1 MPNNKQIFAFL
12 SFLKRF
18 ESIKINHLVEE
29 LKLFGLIEQK
39 QDAIVITERGREYL
53 VAYEKL
59 RDILPSLP
67 RLEINDL
74 PPMEV
79 DDFFENYNEGVI

>member
-12 SFLKRF
+12 SFLKHF
-18 ESIKINHLVEE
+18 ESINLNPLVEE
-29 LKLFGLIEQK
+29 LKLFGFIKQK

-53 VAYEKL
+53 DAYEKL

-67 RLEINDL
+67 RVLTEL
-74 PPMEV
+74 PPIEIDEFEEV
-79 DDFFENYNEGVI
+79 RL

>member
-1 MPNNKQIFAFL
+1 MPSNEQIFAFL
-12 SFLKRF
+12 SFLKHF
-18 ESIKINHLVEE
+18 ESNKIIHLVEE

-53 VAYEKL
+53 DAYEKL

-67 RLEINDL
+67 RVLTEL
-74 PPMEV
+74 PPIEIDEFEEV
-79 DDFFENYNEGVI
+79 RL